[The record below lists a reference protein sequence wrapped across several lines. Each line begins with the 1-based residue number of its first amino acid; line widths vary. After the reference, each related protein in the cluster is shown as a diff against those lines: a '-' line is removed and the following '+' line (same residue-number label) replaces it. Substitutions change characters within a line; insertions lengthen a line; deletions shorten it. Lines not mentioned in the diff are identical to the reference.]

1 MVLNPSGVQ
10 QVRFEGY
17 GPEGSAVLLEC
28 RTADPERLRSV
39 LRRVFR
45 AHGGVLG
52 AEGAVSYLFDRVGW
66 MRFAATDPLNLAAA
80 AYAAGAERV
89 SGVDQEELE
98 VRTDPEEFEAIRLA
112 LARAGWVP
120 SAAAV
125 SERVAERLTLP
136 AGAARHVGE
145 LLEALAQVED
155 VRCVYS
161 NVAISDPSLASV

>member
-17 GPEGSAVLLEC
+17 GPEGSVVLLEC
-28 RTADPERLRSV
+28 RTADRERLRSV

-45 AHGGVLG
+45 EHGGVLG

-66 MRFAATDPLNLAAA
+66 MRFAATDPASLTRA
-80 AYAAGAERV
+80 AYAAGAEHV

-98 VRTDPEEFEAIRLA
+98 VRTDPQDFEAIRFA

-125 SERVAERLTLP
+125 NERVAERLTLP
-136 AGAARHVGE
+136 AGAARRVSE

-155 VRCVYS
+155 VRGVYS

>member
-1 MVLNPSGVQ
+1 MVLNPSGMQ

-17 GPEGSAVLLEC
+17 GPGGAAVLLEC
-28 RTADPERLRSV
+28 LTADPQRLRTV

-45 AHGGVLG
+45 THGGFLG

-66 MRFAATDPLNLAAA
+66 MRFAATDPANLAAV

-89 SGVDQEELE
+89 SAVDPEELE
-98 VRTDPEEFEAIRLA
+98 VRTDPQEFEAVRLA

-125 SERVAERLTLP
+125 SERVAERLALP
-136 AGAARHVGE
+136 AEAARRVGE